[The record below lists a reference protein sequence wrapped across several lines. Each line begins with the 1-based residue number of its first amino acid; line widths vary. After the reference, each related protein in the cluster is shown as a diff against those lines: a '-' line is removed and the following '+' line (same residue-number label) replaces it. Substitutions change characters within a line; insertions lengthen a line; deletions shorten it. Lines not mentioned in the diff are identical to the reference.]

1 MQTTWVEN
9 LWVFWPIPSLSLG
22 AQEGLRSQNYH
33 TDIPYIIYVPF
44 NKRPSKTSTFIRV
57 SGPNCH
63 KDIPYSG
70 PKRLSYR
77 PIVYLICLFQHR
89 LCCTIILLSEEVF
102 QQFLLFIILPKVVHS
117 SYFQKKSFNNSYFI
131 LQFLLHLT
139 SERSIFIL
147 LPKEVLQQ
155 FLSFILLS
163 KEEHSS
169 YFRKKSFNDSYPSS
183 NFPKR

>member
-1 MQTTWVEN
+1 M
-9 LWVFWPIPSLSLG
+9 I
-22 AQEGLRSQNYH
+22 GL
-33 TDIPYIIYVPF
+33 
-44 NKRPSKTSTFIRV
+44 
-57 SGPNCH
+57 
-63 KDIPYSG
+63 SG

-77 PIVYLICLFQHR
+77 PIIYLICPFQHR
-89 LCCTIILLSEEVF
+89 PCSTIILLPEEVF
-102 QQFLLFIILPKVVHS
+102 QQFLSFIILPKVVHS

-169 YFRKKSFNDSYPSS
+169 YFQKKSFNDSSPSS
-183 NFPKR
+183 NFPKRQIRLTSETSLPTILTSFYHLTSERSTFILLPKEVFQHFLQFVSLPKEVRSSYFRK